1 MIMRYEIDGKEY
13 KLDIVRKNNKRMY
26 LRVKD
31 DLTLYVTANYLTSD
45 REILR
50 FLDNN
55 QDFLIKAIKRV
66 KKHQEKDNDFYLFG
80 KKYDIIIDSKV
91 DKIYLS
97 GNKIYVSSMDKFNKW
112 LKKETMNLYKEH
124 LDIIYS
130 KFEEKIP
137 YPKLKIRSMKTRWG
151 VNNKRD
157 NSVTLNSKLITF
169 DLSKLDYVIVHELAH
184 FVHFDH
190 SKAFWEVVSKYSPD
204 YKKIRKEMKE

>member
-13 KLDIVRKNNKRMY
+13 NLEIVRKNNKRMY

-31 DLTLYVTANYLTSD
+31 DLTLYVTANYFTSD

-50 FLDNN
+50 FLNDN

-66 KKHQEKDNDFYLFG
+66 EKHNEKDNDFYLFG

-112 LKKETMNLYKEH
+112 LKKETA
-124 LDIIYS
+124 
-130 KFEEKIP
+130 
-137 YPKLKIRSMKTRWG
+137 
-151 VNNKRD
+151 
-157 NSVTLNSKLITF
+157 
-169 DLSKLDYVIVHELAH
+169 EL
-184 FVHFDH
+184 
-190 SKAFWEVVSKYSPD
+190 
-204 YKKIRKEMKE
+204 

>member
-1 MIMRYEIDGKEY
+1 MRYEINGKEY
-13 KLDIVRKNNKRMY
+13 NLEIVRKNNKRMY

-50 FLDNN
+50 FLDSN
-55 QDFLIKAIKRV
+55 QDFLIDAIKRV

-112 LKKETMNLYKEH
+112 LKKETMKLYKEH
-124 LDIIYS
+124 LDIIYN
-130 KFEEKIP
+130 KFDKSLYVSFCYI
-137 YPKLKIRSMKTRWG
+137 
-151 VNNKRD
+151 NK
-157 NSVTLNSKLITF
+157 SLF
-169 DLSKLDYVIVHELAH
+169 
-184 FVHFDH
+184 
-190 SKAFWEVVSKYSPD
+190 
-204 YKKIRKEMKE
+204 